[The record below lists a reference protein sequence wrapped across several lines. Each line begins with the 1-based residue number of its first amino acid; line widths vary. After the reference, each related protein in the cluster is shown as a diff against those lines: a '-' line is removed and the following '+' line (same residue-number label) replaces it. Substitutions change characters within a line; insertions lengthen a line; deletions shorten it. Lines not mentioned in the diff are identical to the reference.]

1 MSQETQNTPK
11 AADEEV
17 DIIRLFNYFKQGF
30 VSIFKW
36 IGRLF
41 DYVILLI
48 ILLKKNW
55 MIVGSLVLLGGLY
68 GAIINPLLEG
78 SEIKYYEMTVR
89 SGAVSN
95 LELYAF
101 ADEIKHQKASSANP
115 QSDGIKL
122 AKELGIKSLQV
133 EPVRRDEDVVNNY
146 FEQIESN
153 KLRGLDTD
161 TLYFKDFK
169 LKEHKTQMADTDY
182 SIQKLKIKT
191 KTTDNT
197 PKAIQDKLISYLNNL
212 PGIKADQQVRISTL
226 SIYEQEVSR
235 TIANIDSI
243 LTSRKWVNKQ
253 EVAAGGSQMVF
264 NTANRENVEK
274 DMLRSFE
281 MYAKKLYGIQKDKA
295 LYPEAVN
302 IVTNLRSGKE
312 QNMIINPAI
321 HYALLG
327 FLLSMLI
334 VLVIQFNKYLERFAR
349 KYDNNG

>member
-11 AADEEV
+11 ATDEEV

-30 VSIFKW
+30 VSVFKR

-41 DYVILLI
+41 DYFILLI

-55 MIVGSLVLLGGLY
+55 IIVGSLVLLGGLY
-68 GAIINPLLEG
+68 GSVINPLLEG

-95 LELYAF
+95 LELYAL
-101 ADEIKHQKASSANP
+101 AAEIRHQKASSANP
-115 QSDGIKL
+115 QSGGIKL
-122 AKELGIKSLQV
+122 AKELGIISLQV
-133 EPVRRDEDVVNNY
+133 EPVHRDEDIVNNY

-153 KLRGLDTD
+153 KLRGLETD
-161 TLYFKDFK
+161 TIYFKDFK
-169 LKEHKTQMADTDY
+169 LKERKNQMADTDY
-182 SIQKLKIKT
+182 ALQKLKIKT
-191 KTTDNT
+191 KVTNNT
-197 PKAIQDKLISYLNNL
+197 PKDIQEKLLNYLNNL
-212 PGIKADQQVRISTL
+212 PGIIADQRVRMSTL
-226 SIYEQEVSR
+226 NTYEQEVSR

-243 LTSRKWVNKQ
+243 LSSRRWVNRQ

-312 QNMIINPAI
+312 QNLIINPAI

-327 FLLSMLI
+327 FLLSMFI
-334 VLVIQFNKYLERFAR
+334 VLAIQFNKFLERFAR
-349 KYDNNG
+349 KNGVE